1 VSQPIIEL
9 RDVVRRYAGE
19 PPVEALARIHLRVMP
34 GELVAVTGAS
44 GSGKSTLLHIV
55 GTLERPTSG
64 SVRIAGAETSVMSD
78 GDVSGFRAGRLGFVF
93 QQFFLLDGLS
103 VVDNVAMGL
112 LYRGLDGASRRRFAM
127 AAIERVGLTHRARHH
142 PPQLSGG
149 ERQRTA
155 IARAILGRP
164 DVVLADEPTGNLDSA
179 TGASIVD
186 LLIELNRDGTTVLVI
201 THSAQVAAAA
211 RRRIELKDGHIE
223 FDSAEPSYA

>member
-19 PPVEALARIHLRVMP
+19 PPVEALAGIDLRVLP

-44 GSGKSTLLHIV
+44 GSGKSTLLHII

-64 SVRIAGAETSVMSD
+64 SVQITGAETSVMSD

-103 VVDNVAMGL
+103 VMDNVAMGL
-112 LYRGLDGASRRRFAM
+112 LYRGLDRASRRRLAM
-127 AAIERVGLTHRARHH
+127 AAVERVGLAHRARHH
-142 PPQLSGG
+142 PAQLSGG

-155 IARAILGRP
+155 IARAIVGRP

-186 LLIELNRDGTTVLVI
+186 LLIELNRDGTTILVI

-211 RRRIELKDGHIE
+211 RRRVELKDGHIV
-223 FDSAEPSYA
+223 FDTQMVARG